1 MAKLERTEVR
11 VDGLTGE
18 ITRRSSTVVSI
29 NRLPAEPEYIKLYVE
44 DLGKLHGLA
53 PAHRAVLLYVAAA
66 SGYDGIA
73 TISARRKAS
82 IALTIGGSIKTVSNA
97 LTECIKAGL
106 LRRVAHSEYEP
117 NPHLFG
123 KGSWAEIRERRARFV
138 ASYVYGPEGRTV
150 LESRRLSADE
160 ECRLALENKGQSRLL
175 P

>member
-1 MAKLERTEVR
+1 MSKLERKEVQ
-11 VDGLTGE
+11 VDDLSGE
-18 ITRRSSTVVSI
+18 ITRQTSTVVSI
-29 NRLPAEPEYIKLYVE
+29 SRLPAEPEYIKLYVE

-73 TISARRKAS
+73 TISARRRAS

-97 LTECIKAGL
+97 LTECIKTGL
-106 LRRVAHSEYEP
+106 LRRVAYSEYEP
-117 NPHLFG
+117 NPHLFA
-123 KGSWAEIRERRARFV
+123 KGSWAEIRERRARFI

-150 LESRRLSADE
+150 FDSRRLSADE
-160 ECRLALENKGQSRLL
+160 ESRVALEMNGQSRLV

>member
-11 VDGLTGE
+11 VDDLTGE
-18 ITRRSSTVVSI
+18 ITNRSSTVVNI

-106 LRRVAHSEYEP
+106 LRRVAHGEYEP

-138 ASYVYGPEGRTV
+138 ASYVYGPEGRMV
-150 LESRRLSADE
+150 LESRRLSPDE
-160 ECRLALENKGQSRLL
+160 EGRLALENKGQNRLL